1 MCCNIAPSIFQI
13 LSQFKI
19 FKFYIIWRKIKARP
33 HLKVWLNALTHCA
46 TVLCNACI
54 YYCFSFGTGGWV
66 RVLWNYPWV
75 YCLFWYGVRH
85 NMEMPYITL
94 KLKKYILIVD
104 FMLSLK
110 RYTFQFFRAFTVR
123 SPCVHKTFSVRSAF
137 TYRSFRFL
145 SFSFWTPEW
154 KDRSLRFTAKL

>member
-1 MCCNIAPSIFQI
+1 M
-13 LSQFKI
+13 
-19 FKFYIIWRKIKARP
+19 
-33 HLKVWLNALTHCA
+33 KVWLNALTHCA

-54 YYCFSFGTGGWV
+54 HYCFSFGTGGWV

-85 NMEMPYITL
+85 NMEMPYMTL

-110 RYTFQFFRAFTVR
+110 RYTFPFFRAFTVR
-123 SPCVHKTFSVRSAF
+123 SPCVHKTFSVRS
-137 TYRSFRFL
+137 
-145 SFSFWTPEW
+145 FSFIIILNSWMKGPVFAIHCKIIEEPVRKGW
-154 KDRSLRFTAKL
+154 GKLILLITHHFHRNLIGKI